1 MTRHDSCHL
10 LAAWVNERIRRLM
23 DHRAVPADRVDRL
36 RTRGPPALGG
46 LRREG
51 CVMNAISKFA
61 AGLLVAVAA
70 VPALAGNAPYESA
83 CTKALHPGKPHPY
96 ATRSMQP
103 YVYARPTIA
112 AQPRVTV
119 APAPQVATAP
129 AGDQGRR
136 TFSYE
141 PAAPT
146 MAAPV
151 MAAPRYVAPS
161 YRAVPQAHTWE
172 NATMK
177 GLGQIR

>member
-1 MTRHDSCHL
+1 
-10 LAAWVNERIRRLM
+10 
-23 DHRAVPADRVDRL
+23 
-36 RTRGPPALGG
+36 
-46 LRREG
+46 
-51 CVMNAISKFA
+51 MNAISKFA
-61 AGLLVAVAA
+61 AGLLVAAA
-70 VPALAGNAPYESA
+70 VVPALAGNAPYESA
-83 CTKALHPGKPHPY
+83 CTKALHLGKPH
-96 ATRSMQP
+96 
-103 YVYARPTIA
+103 VYAPAYVQRYSYVQPRVA
-112 AQPRVTV
+112 AQPRMTM
-119 APAPQVATAP
+119 APAPQVAAAP

-161 YRAVPQAHTWE
+161 YSAAPQAHTWE